1 MKEEK
6 MKLPKIT
13 LDDFFTTQE
22 ERDNK
27 NREYVKMIPVNEI
40 TNFPNHPYKVRDDDE
55 MFSMAET
62 VKQFGVIHPVI
73 VRPKE
78 NGGYEMISGHRRK
91 RACEIAGVTQIKAIV
106 REMTDEE
113 ATIAMVNSN
122 NQREKILPS
131 ERAFAF
137 KMKMEAMKRQAGRPK
152 KGENE
157 NSAPLE
163 QNFIGKTTR
172 ELIAEE
178 TGESSSNIQ
187 RFIRLT
193 ELIPELLK
201 LVDEEK
207 MKLRPA
213 VELSYLT
220 KEEQQQVFDAIEY
233 TDAFPSHPQ
242 AIKMKK
248 LSENGSLTME
258 EIDDILEQEKPNQIP
273 KFKIPE
279 DKVEQYIPKEY
290 KSMEEKEDYIVHC
303 VKETSER
310 ERKQKQK
317 QNEYM
322 R

>member
-6 MKLPKIT
+6 MKLPKMT
-13 LDDFFTTQE
+13 LDEFFTTQD

-27 NREYVKMIPVNEI
+27 NREYVRMIPVKEI
-40 TNFPNHPYKVRDDDE
+40 TNFPNHPYKVKDDDE

-62 VKQFGVIHPVI
+62 VKQFGVIHPVL

-91 RACEIAGVTQIKAIV
+91 RACEIAGRTEIKAIV

-113 ATIAMVNSN
+113 ATIVMVDSN

-131 ERAFAF
+131 EKAFAY
-137 KMKMEAMKRQAGRPK
+137 KMKLDAMKKQGQR
-152 KGENE
+152 NDLT
-157 NSAPLE
+157 SAPEE
-163 QNFIGKTTR
+163 QKLKNKTTR
-172 ELIAEE
+172 EILAEE

-248 LSENGSLTME
+248 LSESGNLTME

-279 DKVEQYIPKEY
+279 DKVEQYIPKQY

-310 ERKQKQK
+310 ERKQKQ
-317 QNEYM
+317 NEYI

>member
-6 MKLPKIT
+6 MKLPKMT
-13 LDDFFTTQE
+13 LDEFFTTQD

-27 NREYVKMIPVNEI
+27 NREYVRMIPVKEI
-40 TNFPNHPYKVRDDDE
+40 TNFPNHPYKVKDDDE

-62 VKQFGVIHPVI
+62 VKQFGVIHPVL

-91 RACEIAGVTQIKAIV
+91 RACEIAGRTEIKAIV

-113 ATIAMVNSN
+113 ATIVMVDSN

-131 ERAFAF
+131 EKAFAY
-137 KMKMEAMKRQAGRPK
+137 KMKLDAMKKQGKRNDLTSSPTATK
-152 KGENE
+152 LKEKVTAEIIGEE
-157 NSAPLE
+157 
-163 QNFIGKTTR
+163 FGDGKD
-172 ELIAEE
+172 
-178 TGESSSNIQ
+178 NVY

-248 LSENGSLTME
+248 LSESGNLTME

-279 DKVEQYIPKEY
+279 DKVEQYIPKQY

-310 ERKQKQK
+310 EKKQK
-317 QNEYM
+317 QNEYI

>member
-27 NREYVKMIPVNEI
+27 NREYVKIIPVNEI

-91 RACEIAGVTQIKAIV
+91 RACEISGVTEIKAIV

-131 ERAFAF
+131 EKAFAY
-137 KMKMEAMKRQAGRPK
+137 KMKLEAMKKQGKRNDLTSSPTATK
-152 KGENE
+152 LKITAEIIGEE
-157 NSAPLE
+157 
-163 QNFIGKTTR
+163 FGDGKD
-172 ELIAEE
+172 
-178 TGESSSNIQ
+178 NVY

-248 LSENGSLTME
+248 LSESGKLTIE

-279 DKVEQYIPKEY
+279 DKVDQYIPKEY

-317 QNEYM
+317 QNEYI

>member
-6 MKLPKIT
+6 MKLPKMT
-13 LDDFFTTQE
+13 LDEFFTTQE

-27 NREYVKMIPVNEI
+27 NREYVRMIPVKEI
-40 TNFPNHPYKVRDDDE
+40 TNFPNHPYKVKDDDE

-62 VKQFGVIHPVI
+62 VKQFGVIHPVL

-91 RACEIAGVTQIKAIV
+91 RACEIAGRTEIKAIV
-106 REMTDEE
+106 REMTDKE
-113 ATIAMVNSN
+113 ATIVMVDSN

-131 ERAFAF
+131 EKAFAY
-137 KMKMEAMKRQAGRPK
+137 KMKLDAMKKQGKRNDLTSSPTATK
-152 KGENE
+152 LKEKVTAEIIGEE
-157 NSAPLE
+157 
-163 QNFIGKTTR
+163 FGDGKD
-172 ELIAEE
+172 
-178 TGESSSNIQ
+178 NVY

-248 LSENGSLTME
+248 LSENGNLTME

-279 DKVEQYIPKEY
+279 DKVEQYIPKQY
-290 KSMEEKEDYIVHC
+290 KSMEEKEEYIVHC

-310 ERKQKQK
+310 ERKQKQ
-317 QNEYM
+317 NEYV

>member
-73 VRPKE
+73 VRTKE

-131 ERAFAF
+131 EKAFAY
-137 KMKMEAMKRQAGRPK
+137 KMKLEAMKKQGKRNDLTSSPTATK
-152 KGENE
+152 LKEKVTAEIIGEE
-157 NSAPLE
+157 
-163 QNFIGKTTR
+163 FGDGKD
-172 ELIAEE
+172 
-178 TGESSSNIQ
+178 NVY

>member
-6 MKLPKIT
+6 MKLPKMT
-13 LDDFFTTQE
+13 LDEFFTTQD

-27 NREYVKMIPVNEI
+27 NREYVRMIPVKEI
-40 TNFPNHPYKVRDDDE
+40 TNFPNHPYKVKDDDE

-62 VKQFGVIHPVI
+62 VKQFGVIHPVL

-91 RACEIAGVTQIKAIV
+91 RACEIAGRTEIKAIV

-113 ATIAMVNSN
+113 ATIVMVDSN

-131 ERAFAF
+131 EKAFAY
-137 KMKMEAMKRQAGRPK
+137 KMKLDAMKKQGQR
-152 KGENE
+152 NDLT
-157 NSAPLE
+157 SAPEE
-163 QNFIGKTTR
+163 QKLKNKTTR
-172 ELIAEE
+172 EILAEE

-248 LSENGSLTME
+248 LSESGNLTME

-279 DKVEQYIPKEY
+279 DKIEQYIPKQY
-290 KSMEEKEDYIVHC
+290 KSMEEKEEYIVHC

-310 ERKQKQK
+310 ERKQKQ
-317 QNEYM
+317 NEYV

>member
-91 RACEIAGVTQIKAIV
+91 RACEIAGVTEIKAIV

-152 KGENE
+152 KEENE

-163 QNFIGKTTR
+163 QNFIEITGRAGK
-172 ELIAEE
+172 
-178 TGESSSNIQ
+178 
-187 RFIRLT
+187 
-193 ELIPELLK
+193 
-201 LVDEEK
+201 
-207 MKLRPA
+207 
-213 VELSYLT
+213 
-220 KEEQQQVFDAIEY
+220 
-233 TDAFPSHPQ
+233 
-242 AIKMKK
+242 
-248 LSENGSLTME
+248 
-258 EIDDILEQEKPNQIP
+258 
-273 KFKIPE
+273 
-279 DKVEQYIPKEY
+279 
-290 KSMEEKEDYIVHC
+290 
-303 VKETSER
+303 
-310 ERKQKQK
+310 
-317 QNEYM
+317 
-322 R
+322 

>member
-91 RACEIAGVTQIKAIV
+91 RACEIAGVTEIKAIV

-131 ERAFAF
+131 EKAFAY
-137 KMKMEAMKRQAGRPK
+137 KMKLEAMKKQGKRNDLTSSPTATK
-152 KGENE
+152 LKITAEIIGEE
-157 NSAPLE
+157 
-163 QNFIGKTTR
+163 
-172 ELIAEE
+172 
-178 TGESSSNIQ
+178 
-187 RFIRLT
+187 
-193 ELIPELLK
+193 
-201 LVDEEK
+201 
-207 MKLRPA
+207 
-213 VELSYLT
+213 
-220 KEEQQQVFDAIEY
+220 FDAIEY

-248 LSENGSLTME
+248 LSESGKLTIE

-279 DKVEQYIPKEY
+279 DKVDQYIPKEY

-317 QNEYM
+317 QNEYI

>member
-6 MKLPKIT
+6 MKLPKMT
-13 LDDFFTTQE
+13 LDEFFTTQD

-27 NREYVKMIPVNEI
+27 NREYVRMIPVKEI
-40 TNFPNHPYKVRDDDE
+40 TNFPNHPYKVKDDDE

-62 VKQFGVIHPVI
+62 VKQFGVIHPVL

-91 RACEIAGVTQIKAIV
+91 RACEIAGRTEIKAIV

-113 ATIAMVNSN
+113 ATIVMVDSN

-131 ERAFAF
+131 EKAFAY
-137 KMKMEAMKRQAGRPK
+137 KMKLDAMKKQGKR
-152 KGENE
+152 NDLT
-157 NSAPLE
+157 SAPEE
-163 QNFIGKTTR
+163 QKLKNKTTR
-172 ELIAEE
+172 EILAEE
-178 TGESSSNIQ
+178 IGESSSNIQ

-248 LSENGSLTME
+248 LSENGNLTME

-279 DKVEQYIPKEY
+279 DKVEQYIPKQY

-310 ERKQKQK
+310 ERKQKQ
-317 QNEYM
+317 NEYV

>member
-6 MKLPKIT
+6 MKLPKMT
-13 LDDFFTTQE
+13 LDEFFTTQE

-27 NREYVKMIPVNEI
+27 NREYVKIIPVNEI
-40 TNFPNHPYKVRDDDE
+40 TNFPNHPYKVRDDEE

-62 VKQFGVIHPVI
+62 VKQFGVIHPII

-91 RACEIAGVTQIKAIV
+91 RACEIAGRTEIKAIV

-113 ATIAMVNSN
+113 ATIVMVDSN

-131 ERAFAF
+131 EKAFAY
-137 KMKMEAMKRQAGRPK
+137 KMKLDAMKKQGKRNDLTSSPTATK
-152 KGENE
+152 LKEKVTAEIIGEE
-157 NSAPLE
+157 
-163 QNFIGKTTR
+163 FGDGKD
-172 ELIAEE
+172 
-178 TGESSSNIQ
+178 NVY

-248 LSENGSLTME
+248 LSENGNLTME

-279 DKVEQYIPKEY
+279 DKVEQYIPKQY
-290 KSMEEKEDYIVHC
+290 KSMEEKEEYIVHC

-310 ERKQKQK
+310 ERKQKQ
-317 QNEYM
+317 NEYV

>member
-27 NREYVKMIPVNEI
+27 NREYVKIIPVNEI
-40 TNFPNHPYKVRDDDE
+40 TNFPNHPYKVRDDEE

-62 VKQFGVIHPVI
+62 VKQFGVIHPII

-91 RACEIAGVTQIKAIV
+91 RACEIAGVTEIKAIV

-131 ERAFAF
+131 EKAFAY
-137 KMKMEAMKRQAGRPK
+137 KMKLEAMKKQGKRNDLTSSPTATK
-152 KGENE
+152 LKVTAEIIGEE
-157 NSAPLE
+157 
-163 QNFIGKTTR
+163 FGDGKD
-172 ELIAEE
+172 
-178 TGESSSNIQ
+178 NVY

-220 KEEQQQVFDAIEY
+220 KEEQQEVFDAIEY

-248 LSENGSLTME
+248 LSESGKLTIE

-279 DKVEQYIPKEY
+279 DKVDQYIPKEY

-317 QNEYM
+317 QNEYI

>member
-27 NREYVKMIPVNEI
+27 NREYVKIIPVNEI
-40 TNFPNHPYKVRDDDE
+40 TNFPNHPYKVRDDEE

-62 VKQFGVIHPVI
+62 VKQFGVIHPII

-91 RACEIAGVTQIKAIV
+91 RACEIAGVTEIKAIV

-131 ERAFAF
+131 EKAFAF
-137 KMKMEAMKRQAGRPK
+137 KMKLEAMKKQGQR
-152 KGENE
+152 NDLT
-157 NSAPLE
+157 SAPME
-163 QNFIGKTTR
+163 QKLKNRTTR

-220 KEEQQQVFDAIEY
+220 KEEQQEVFDAIEY

-248 LSENGSLTME
+248 LSETGKLTIE

-279 DKVEQYIPKEY
+279 DKVDQYIPKEY

-317 QNEYM
+317 QNEYI

>member
-27 NREYVKMIPVNEI
+27 NREYVKIIPVNEI
-40 TNFPNHPYKVRDDDE
+40 TNFPNHPYKVRDDEE

-62 VKQFGVIHPVI
+62 VKQFGVIHPII

-91 RACEIAGVTQIKAIV
+91 RACEIAGVTEIKAIV

-131 ERAFAF
+131 EKAFAF
-137 KMKMEAMKRQAGRPK
+137 KMKLEAMKKQGQR
-152 KGENE
+152 NDLT
-157 NSAPLE
+157 SAPME
-163 QNFIGKTTR
+163 QKLKNRTTR

-201 LVDEEK
+201 IVDEGK

-213 VELSYLT
+213 VELSYLK
-220 KEEQQQVFDAIEY
+220 KEEQQEVFDAIEY

-248 LSENGSLTME
+248 LSESGKLTIE

-279 DKVEQYIPKEY
+279 DKVDQYIPKEY

-317 QNEYM
+317 QNEYI

>member
-6 MKLPKIT
+6 MKLPKMT
-13 LDDFFTTQE
+13 LDEFFTTQD

-27 NREYVKMIPVNEI
+27 NREYVRMIPVKEI
-40 TNFPNHPYKVRDDDE
+40 TNFPNHPYKVKDDDE

-62 VKQFGVIHPVI
+62 VKQFGVIHPVL

-91 RACEIAGVTQIKAIV
+91 RACEIAGRTEIKAIV

-113 ATIAMVNSN
+113 ATIVMVDSN

-131 ERAFAF
+131 EKAFAY
-137 KMKMEAMKRQAGRPK
+137 KMKLDAMKKQGQR
-152 KGENE
+152 NDLT
-157 NSAPLE
+157 SAPEE
-163 QNFIGKTTR
+163 QKLKNKTTR
-172 ELIAEE
+172 EILAEE

-220 KEEQQQVFDAIEY
+220 EEEQQQVFDAIEY

-248 LSENGSLTME
+248 LSESGNLTME

-279 DKVEQYIPKEY
+279 DKVEQYIPKQY
-290 KSMEEKEDYIVHC
+290 KSMEEKEEYIVHC

-310 ERKQKQK
+310 ERKQKQ
-317 QNEYM
+317 NEYV

>member
-91 RACEIAGVTQIKAIV
+91 RACEIAGVTEIKAIV

-131 ERAFAF
+131 EKAFAY
-137 KMKMEAMKRQAGRPK
+137 KMKLEAMKKQGKRNDLTSSPTATK
-152 KGENE
+152 LKITAEIIGEE
-157 NSAPLE
+157 
-163 QNFIGKTTR
+163 FGDGKD
-172 ELIAEE
+172 
-178 TGESSSNIQ
+178 NVY

-220 KEEQQQVFDAIEY
+220 KEEQQEVFDAIEY

-248 LSENGSLTME
+248 LSESGKLTIE

-279 DKVEQYIPKEY
+279 DKVDQYIPKEY

-310 ERKQKQK
+310 ERKQKQ
-317 QNEYM
+317 NEYI

>member
-131 ERAFAF
+131 EKAFAY
-137 KMKMEAMKRQAGRPK
+137 KMKLEAMKKQGKRNDLTSSPTATK
-152 KGENE
+152 LKITAEIIGEE
-157 NSAPLE
+157 
-163 QNFIGKTTR
+163 FGDGKD
-172 ELIAEE
+172 
-178 TGESSSNIQ
+178 NVY

>member
-6 MKLPKIT
+6 MKLPKMT
-13 LDDFFTTQE
+13 LDEFFTTQD

-27 NREYVKMIPVNEI
+27 NREYVRMIPVKEI
-40 TNFPNHPYKVRDDDE
+40 TNFPKHPYKVKDDEE

-91 RACEIAGVTQIKAIV
+91 RACEIAGVTEIKAIV

-131 ERAFAF
+131 EKAFAY
-137 KMKMEAMKRQAGRPK
+137 KMKLEAMKKQGKRNDLTSSPTATK
-152 KGENE
+152 LKITAEIIGEE
-157 NSAPLE
+157 
-163 QNFIGKTTR
+163 FGDGKD
-172 ELIAEE
+172 
-178 TGESSSNIQ
+178 NVY

-220 KEEQQQVFDAIEY
+220 KEEQQEVFDAIEY

-248 LSENGSLTME
+248 LSESGKLTIE

-279 DKVEQYIPKEY
+279 DKVDQYIPKEY

-317 QNEYM
+317 QNEYI

>member
-6 MKLPKIT
+6 MKLPKMT
-13 LDDFFTTQE
+13 LDEFFTTQD

-27 NREYVKMIPVNEI
+27 NREYVRMIPVKEI
-40 TNFPNHPYKVRDDDE
+40 TNFPNHPYKVKDDDE

-62 VKQFGVIHPVI
+62 VKQFGVIHPVL

-91 RACEIAGVTQIKAIV
+91 RACEIAGRTEIKAIV

-113 ATIAMVNSN
+113 ATIVMVDSN

-131 ERAFAF
+131 EKAFAY
-137 KMKMEAMKRQAGRPK
+137 KMKLDAMKKQGQR
-152 KGENE
+152 NDLT
-157 NSAPLE
+157 SAPEE
-163 QNFIGKTTR
+163 QKLKNKTTR
-172 ELIAEE
+172 EILAEE

-248 LSENGSLTME
+248 LSENGNLTME

-279 DKVEQYIPKEY
+279 DKVEQYIPKQY
-290 KSMEEKEDYIVHC
+290 KSMEEKENYIVHC

-310 ERKQKQK
+310 ERKQKQ
-317 QNEYM
+317 NEYV